1 MQNPDEAIENYQLAK
16 KDREREQI
24 IAAAKEAGYG
34 NRRTPMICSTEQE
47 EVPMR
52 IFAVILFL
60 IGLGTFTVGA
70 VQGALLDMALGTC
83 CMLLAAGFYP
93 SE

>member
-1 MQNPDEAIENYQLAK
+1 
-16 KDREREQI
+16 
-24 IAAAKEAGYG
+24 
-34 NRRTPMICSTEQE
+34 
-47 EVPMR
+47 MR

>member
-1 MQNPDEAIENYQLAK
+1 MLRQ
-16 KDREREQI
+16 
-24 IAAAKEAGYG
+24 
-34 NRRTPMICSTEQE
+34 QE
-47 EVPMR
+47 EMMK
-52 IFAVILFL
+52 IFAIVLFAL
-60 IGLGTFTVGA
+60 GLGTFTVGA